1 MCDSSWLNL
10 KPFDDYQINKY
21 LVLVSVSITIYMVI
35 LLNKAHYWVLK
46 QHTDSTP
53 QLLVQEVSPLNGHS
67 LYHHY
72 RVPAATQPTIP
83 AFCLPCKSDFR
94 DSHHKV
100 SFLNPSTITNRQ
112 PEIPSSKK
120 PKHYTIES
128 QSNRSWLGETPKKTL
143 RFFLLAAATHTTIQT
158 PKHPCNPKKG
168 EVEHKMSIERAPNT
182 RPNTKIPSQYVS
194 GVLNNL

>member
-1 MCDSSWLNL
+1 MLSTPPAFVLSQNQTLRWKNRKVRQPDLKQRITHGGVRLKLTFL

-21 LVLVSVSITIYMVI
+21 LVLVSVSITIYVVI

-67 LYHHY
+67 LYHRY
-72 RVPAATQPTIP
+72 RVPAATQSTIP

-100 SFLNPSTITNRQ
+100 SFLNSFTS
-112 PEIPSSKK
+112 PENDQ
-120 PKHYTIES
+120 E
-128 QSNRSWLGETPKKTL
+128 
-143 RFFLLAAATHTTIQT
+143 FLQARNQNTIQLKVSQT
-158 PKHPCNPKKG
+158 
-168 EVEHKMSIERAPNT
+168 APD
-182 RPNTKIPSQYVS
+182 
-194 GVLNNL
+194 